1 MTVLWLR
8 KIHSC
13 LVTVLYTNL
22 KRPATSLEKSALHVH
37 VLILMKFSMASLIKP
52 FSLSLSPILYTTTE
66 CISMTS
72 YFLGALVTALGM
84 LDDIHGLN
92 CVPLSAKTSN
102 HRFRKCHRTFKIA
115 RLTPKTCLLV
125 AFRRQKCRLGVEI
138 VSKLVGITAGITAG
152 IKS

>member
-138 VSKLVGITAGITAG
+138 VSKLDRG
-152 IKS
+152 